1 VTGVEFVSKEG
12 LTQEA
17 LFKSCQRVQ
26 QMDSQSLMCLDWILA
41 STEYIEFV
49 TMMLEFKV
57 WEHSPSLSLVRPGLD
72 GGRRLIR
79 RGGGGRG
86 RVMRCSC

>member
-1 VTGVEFVSKEG
+1 MTGVEFVSKEG

-57 WEHSPSLSLVRPGLD
+57 CTHCITLAST
-72 GGRRLIR
+72 RRTGWRTTVNKKR
-79 RGGGGRG
+79 RRRQGTRYE
-86 RVMRCSC
+86 V